1 MRAVCGGPIRFPQDS
16 AHSKSRLQRLNIVFV
31 RVWVAGFSDSDADE
45 CKCRA
50 GCQGSDTDSAPP
62 VYPLHAADPHAQGA
76 VEVPEAPADR
86 DHQGPVAV
94 CPVDV
99 CLSRRASRQE
109 GCVIGVLAQ
118 EVSSPVLVAIFDQIP
133 GVK

>member
-1 MRAVCGGPIRFPQDS
+1 M
-16 AHSKSRLQRLNIVFV
+16 

-94 CPVDV
+94 CPVDA
-99 CLSRRASRQE
+99 ASPAGPAGGGLCE
-109 GCVIGVLAQ
+109 EVFLAQ
-118 EVSSPVLVAIFDQIP
+118 EVSSPVLVAIFDQIS